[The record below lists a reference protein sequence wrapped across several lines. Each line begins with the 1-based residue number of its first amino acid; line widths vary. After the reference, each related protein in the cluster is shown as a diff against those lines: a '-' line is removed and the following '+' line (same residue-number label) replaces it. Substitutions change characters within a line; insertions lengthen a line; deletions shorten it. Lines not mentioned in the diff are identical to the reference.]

1 MSLEYKKSVRE
12 NITDLE
18 TFVVDTTPTSTN
30 YFRVSD
36 VPQVLQKGKNL
47 LRITAHPTNLTEGSQ
62 VYVDVRDS
70 NGNPIYYE
78 IPDYLEDDK
87 SRVISIWIYHDKGED
102 NTPNGQATITLAGT
116 TNVNLDGSV
125 LPERARNKINVKWQA
140 VVTVDR
146 DRSNTSEI
154 VFDSTNVPSVVISQS
169 IEGYQNQTQSEGQ
182 LQKTIQTGTARYV
195 FSPYGQTPVIF
206 TLDGSTFNDEMV
218 GGDIILN
225 NYTNPPTPVASIDNP
240 LNDTFFSSSI
250 KEVILPNDKYVKTT
264 TNYTTTFQDRDDLVH
279 TYQTVLEGDYKV
291 EYFTTASNITTEN
304 QRNFVNLSLSN
315 IDPIAGVVDKVK
327 ILQKSDGLSGD
338 YELLNEVTIP
348 FSSSVEIKVPIPSK
362 NLNDPKILKLQYLNS
377 VGAISRTQT
386 ITDPF
391 VFTGENVYIGGKEN
405 MISGSIFVS
414 DTVGTGIEIGGASSG
429 FLRSVGYEGQIS
441 ASLGKA
447 PGGFVIY
454 SGSGNLV
461 MGDDVLNGVGM
472 QFVGDNDDRHLIFTT
487 DDGGLLDVKTDKF
500 FIGTDDTQFISG
512 SDSNI
517 EISSSLFHL
526 DPKNETLIIGAGT
539 VINADLSVDQM
550 FTPAT
555 INGEQSNITNASAS
569 ITSGGFARFVSASI
583 GGWDVTT
590 ASIEGS
596 NLIMK
601 PEGVLQTKDYIP
613 DTKGWFISAQDNGV
627 AEFENIKIR
636 GTLRTTTFEKESVN
650 AVGGQLYVA
659 NSTTLT
665 GSISESIS
673 VDANNGFTSS
683 TDLPSSAV
691 GFNIAG
697 GNARLEVDGTEYKI
711 TTIDYTNETFETNT
725 ALALL
730 SQSVN
735 LNYTGSDTAVINVTA
750 HQSYQSSS
758 IRQDTGVFETTTS
771 TPFKSLTIDVSSTL
785 VSADPSKLTSSDFAG
800 ETGTVTIT
808 GVTFGPGGDSS
819 TTATYNDGDNKLE
832 LDLRVLSALNAGTEV
847 TFSNNTTIQ
856 TTAYKGTDIVTS
868 ATAHGIPADNFGTA
882 TVAFNDGGGSHS
894 FPITEVISSTELR
907 IDTSSNV
914 PNTSGSTVVGLFSWQ
929 PTITE
934 VRSISSGPPIVSR
947 TSFDN
952 ISPSASIFTVD
963 NVSGFVAD
971 EILTLKKITDTGFAT
986 EYVKVVSTERIDA
999 ASDKDQS
1006 GYLTVVRGFGSGS
1019 TGDSGSLGDLAS
1031 VSQSYEGGQV
1041 IVSTGRE
1048 GTGYIRINANPNDTS
1063 TPYIDIV
1070 ERTGSG
1076 LYDVELKARLGDLSG
1091 LDGTDMVLGKSNPGF
1106 GLATDNVYLQGGIS
1120 ANFGD
1125 IGGFGISETTIS
1137 SSNDNLILRDSGQ
1150 ITGSD
1155 VLFSGGTIGGFELTS
1170 TQINSTNDNLI
1181 LKSNGE
1187 ITASAAN
1194 IDGDITSDNITATG
1208 GEIGGFL
1215 LTEDRLSSTNDN
1227 LILQSDGNITALGGT
1242 LGGFTL
1248 GSTQINSTN
1257 NNLILKA
1264 NGEIT
1269 ASDANIDGDITTDNI
1284 TATGGTIGGFELTST
1299 QINSTNNDLI
1309 LESNG
1314 EITANAGT
1322 IGGVEITS
1330 TGLESTTNL
1339 GSPDN
1344 SPAFELTDTGVI
1356 SGSNLFIRKVFD
1368 VGNGDESVALIDTKN
1383 GLIDARNLGRQVI
1396 SDSTVYSRTN
1406 VDDGSTYYTVQSYY
1420 FQLLPYENV
1429 LSITGIC
1436 TAFSDNYSD
1445 RMTGRARV
1453 RVWRMANSGSSDYD
1467 HAGLANSPFDTEED
1481 SSGVDTDYGWDL
1493 YTSTAASGV
1502 FNAQTTST
1510 VLGSTAM
1517 RIKDKSQKYS
1527 IPEALQ
1533 GEFLRV
1539 DLQLNANR
1547 TAGNTGTGKGVQFA
1561 AFGVIATRDL
1571 TASSIGGA
1579 FVK

>member
-1 MSLEYKKSVRE
+1 MSLVYKKSVRE
-12 NITDLE
+12 NITDLK
-18 TFVVDTTPTSTN
+18 TFVVDTTPTSTK

-47 LRITAHPTNLTEGSQ
+47 LRITAHPTNLVEGSQ
-62 VYVDVRDS
+62 IYVDVRDS

-146 DRSNTSEI
+146 DRSNTSDV
-154 VFDSTNVPSVVISQS
+154 VFSSTNVPAVVVSQS
-169 IEGYQNQTQSEGQ
+169 IEGYQNQNQSNGQ

-225 NYTNPPTPVASIDNP
+225 NYTNPPTPVASISNP

-250 KEVILPNDKYVKTT
+250 KEVILPNDKYVKTE
-264 TNYTTTFQDRDDLVH
+264 TNYTTKFQDRDDLVH

-377 VGAISRTQT
+377 AGTISRTQT
-386 ITDPF
+386 ITEPF
-391 VFTGENVYIGGKEN
+391 VFTGENVYIGGSEN

-429 FLRSVGYEGQIS
+429 FLRSVGFEGQIS
-441 ASLGKA
+441 ASVGKA

-487 DDGGLLDVKTDKF
+487 DNGGLLDVKTDKF

-512 SDSNI
+512 SNSNI

-539 VINADLSVDQM
+539 VINADLSVNQL

-590 ASIEGS
+590 SSIEGS

-601 PEGVLQTKDYIP
+601 PQGVLQTKDYIP
-613 DTKGWFISAQDNGV
+613 DTKGWFISAENNGV

-673 VDANNGFTSS
+673 VEANTGFTSS
-683 TDLPSSAV
+683 TALPASAD
-691 GFNIAG
+691 GFNTFDG
-697 GNARLEVDGTEYKI
+697 GARLEVDSTEYKI
-711 TTIDYTNETFETNT
+711 TAIDYTNKTFEITDT
-725 ALALL
+725 SLALL
-730 SQSVN
+730 SQSVQ
-735 LNYTGSDTAVINVTA
+735 LNYTSSESLIKSISADAT
-750 HQSYQSSS
+750 YLSSS
-758 IRQDTGVFETTTS
+758 IRLDTAVFAS
-771 TPFKSLTIDVSSTL
+771 VGNTPLKSSEIFVNSTL
-785 VSADPSKLTSSDFAG
+785 ISSDPSKLTSSDFAG
-800 ETGTVTIT
+800 ESGDVSIT

-819 TTATYNDGDNKLE
+819 TTALYNSQANKLE
-832 LDLRVLSALNAGTEV
+832 LDLKVLSQVPNGTEV

-856 TTAYKGTDIVTS
+856 TSAYTGTDIITVSAGHEVPSDFLSGIVT
-868 ATAHGIPADNFGTA
+868 
-882 TVAFNDGGGSHS
+882 FNDGGGVDQY
-894 FPITEVISSTELR
+894 PIAERLTSTTLR
-907 IDTSSNV
+907 VDTSSNV
-914 PNTSGSTVVGLFSWQ
+914 PNTSGSVQNG
-929 PTITE
+929 TIVYDYVE
-934 VRSISSGPPIVSR
+934 SIIRSISSGPPITNR
-947 TSFDN
+947 TQFDN
-952 ISPSASIFTVD
+952 ISPSASILTVD

-986 EYVKVVSTERIDA
+986 EYVKVLSTERIDA

-1006 GYLTVVRGFGSGS
+1006 GYLTVERGFGSGS
-1019 TGDSGSLGDLAS
+1019 TGDTGSLGDLAS

-1125 IGGFGISETTIS
+1125 IGGFGISATTIS
-1137 SSNDNLILRDSGQ
+1137 SSNDNLILRDNGQ

-1155 VLFSGGTIGGFELTS
+1155 VLFSGGTIGGFELGS

-1187 ITASAAN
+1187 ITASAA
-1194 IDGDITSDNITATG
+1194 S
-1208 GEIGGFL
+1208 
-1215 LTEDRLSSTNDN
+1215 
-1227 LILQSDGNITALGGT
+1227 
-1242 LGGFTL
+1242 
-1248 GSTQINSTN
+1248 
-1257 NNLILKA
+1257 
-1264 NGEIT
+1264 
-1269 ASDANIDGDITTDNI
+1269 IDGDITTDNI
-1284 TATGGTIGGFELTST
+1284 TATGGTIGGFTLSST
-1299 QINSTNNDLI
+1299 QINSTNNNLI

-1322 IGGVEITS
+1322 IGGVEITT

-1344 SPAFELTDTGVI
+1344 SPAFQLTDNGVI
-1356 SGSNLFIRKVFD
+1356 SGSNLYIRKIFD
-1368 VGNGDESVALIDTKN
+1368 VGDGNQTVALIDTEN
-1383 GLIDARNLGRQVI
+1383 GLIDARNLGRQVV
-1396 SDSTVYSRTN
+1396 SDSTVYTRTN
-1406 VDDGSTYYTVQSYY
+1406 VDDGSTYHTVASYY

-1429 LSITGIC
+1429 LSMQGIM
-1436 TAFSDNYSD
+1436 TAFSNSTSN
-1445 RMTGRARV
+1445 RMQARAQV
-1453 RVWRMANSGSSDYD
+1453 TLWRMANSGSASVD
-1467 HAGLANSPFDTEED
+1467 HAGLANSPFDTEEET
-1481 SSGVDTDYGWDL
+1481 SLIDTNYGWDQW
-1493 YTSTAASGV
+1493 TSDISSNAFAATTT
-1502 FNAQTTST
+1502 TTST
-1510 VLGSTAM
+1510 GNSRV
-1517 RIKDKSQKYS
+1517 RIKDNSVKYQ
-1527 IPEALQ
+1527 IPSEVQ
-1533 GEFLRV
+1533 GEFIRL
-1539 DLQLNANR
+1539 DLKIRANLI
-1547 TAGNTGTGKGVQFA
+1547 AGSTSTSVGIQMA
-1561 AFGVIATRDL
+1561 AFNVISTRDL
-1571 TASSIGGA
+1571 TASSLGGD
-1579 FVK
+1579 FTK